1 MRKKR
6 AYTAAVPAITANNQR
21 KVITGVFPEEPELAG
36 DGGVAEVLF
45 ILPLPVREAGDCCFG
60 SCRFQPPER
69 ILEIGR
75 AHV

>member
-1 MRKKR
+1 MRKKK

-45 ILPLPVREAGDCCFG
+45 ILPLPVRELIVVLVLVDFSHPRGF
-60 SCRFQPPER
+60 
-69 ILEIGR
+69 
-75 AHV
+75 